1 MSEWA
6 TNDLPAEV
14 SALDEQALASGK
26 KGSALLPVWSQDPT
40 SAILGAQQRDKSDW
54 FYVAILLAVIVHG
67 ASLGPAAANQYLAE
81 ILGLLRQTRA
91 WQHEYFWTQYDVEVP
106 VKPPPPADK
115 PPEPP
120 PPPEPDPTPA
130 PAPKAEAKAKDDP
143 YDQPPPPSQAAK
155 VLTRK
160 EDPDEPVDLT
170 DKGTVSGTG
179 NALGGQQSG
188 AGIGDTVVKNPAAS
202 LTGTP
207 GGTGTGGP
215 KPPPPPP
222 PGPDMSRA
230 ATFEGSTSWNCPF
243 PPEADAEQ
251 IDNAV
256 VSITV
261 TVRPDGSPL
270 SVSVLNDPGYGFG
283 RAARICALGRRYTP
297 ALDRTGQA
305 MTGATPPI
313 RVRFTR

>member
-6 TNDLPAEV
+6 TNELSPEV
-14 SALDEQALASGK
+14 SAPDEAASAAKGNALGPTWAH
-26 KGSALLPVWSQDPT
+26 DPT
-40 SAILGAQQRDKSDW
+40 SAILGAQERSKADW
-54 FYVAILLAVIVHG
+54 FYVAILLAIIVHG
-67 ASLGPAAANQYLAE
+67 ASLGPAAVSQYLSE
-81 ILGLLRQTRA
+81 ILGLLRQTRT
-91 WQHEYFWTQYDVEVP
+91 WQHEFFWTQYDIEAP
-106 VKPPPPADK
+106 PKPPPPADK

-120 PPPEPDPTPA
+120 PPPEPDPMPA

-143 YDQPPPPSQAAK
+143 YEPPPPPAEAAK

-170 DKGTVSGTG
+170 DKGTVSGDG
-179 NALGGQQSG
+179 KALGGQQSG
-188 AGIGDTVVKNPAAS
+188 AGIGDEIVKNPAAS
-202 LTGTP
+202 LTGKP
-207 GGTGTGGP
+207 GGTGTSSAP
-215 KPPPPPP
+215 PPPPPP
-222 PGPDMSRA
+222 PGPNLSRA

-251 IDNAV
+251 IDEMV
-256 VSITV
+256 VNITV
-261 TVRPDGSPL
+261 VVRPDGSPL

-283 RAARICALGRRYTP
+283 RAARTCALGHRFTP